1 MLPFAHGLILL
12 LNIACVLSVPALPC
26 LAYGEETPPTQKV
39 PPAQEALVPFAF
51 QLGIQ
56 SKLNPPF
63 PLEGHPPE
71 FKGVQVISTK
81 MPPISPKQ
89 YQQYWAGWKPLWTS
103 LESFHTLFTQADE
116 GKDTLNV
123 QYLSA
128 RITSLSLL
136 YHKHFQATPEPFKA
150 FESFRAL
157 ESLMA
162 HLEELAY
169 ILKQQGRMDLEY
181 RPYANDV
188 EEEQLAYQRHF
199 RQVRQDLDHI
209 SRLHDMQEVLSTGFR
224 KTDK

>member
-1 MLPFAHGLILL
+1 MLPFAHGLLLL
-12 LNIACVLSVPALPC
+12 LNIAFIWGVPALPC
-26 LAYGEETPPTQKV
+26 LAYGNETPPTQKV
-39 PPAQEALVPFAF
+39 PPPQEALVPFAF
-51 QLGIQ
+51 HVGIQ

-81 MPPISPKQ
+81 MPPISPRQ
-89 YQQYWAGWKPLWTS
+89 YQQYWAHWKPLWPS

-116 GKDTLNV
+116 GKDTISV

-136 YHKHFQATPEPFKA
+136 YHKHFEATPEGFKA

-162 HLEELAY
+162 HLDELAY

-199 RQVRQDLDHI
+199 RQVRQDLEHI

>member
-12 LNIACVLSVPALPC
+12 LNIAGVLGVLALPP
-26 LAYGEETPPTQKV
+26 LAFGDSSSSTQKV
-39 PPAQEALVPFAF
+39 PPAQEALVPYAF

-81 MPPISPKQ
+81 MPPITAKQ
-89 YQQYWAGWKPLWTS
+89 YQQYWAGWKPLWPY
-103 LESFHTLFTQADE
+103 LESFHTLFTQAEE
-116 GKDTLNV
+116 GKDTLSV

-128 RITSLSLL
+128 RIASLRLL
-136 YHKHFQATPEPFKA
+136 YHKHFEPTPQAFKA
-150 FESFRAL
+150 FESFRTLEAL
-157 ESLMA
+157 MN
-162 HLEELAY
+162 HLDELAY
-169 ILKQQGRMDLEY
+169 LLQQQGRMDLEY

-199 RQVRQDLDHI
+199 RQVRQDLEHI

-224 KTDK
+224 KSDK